1 MTWTY
6 DAAVRTDLNRT
17 REAIGDTDSSD
28 EQLPNEVISE
38 KLTDLGSVNSASIAC
53 IKLLMAKY
61 VRLVSQTTGPIS
73 VQHSL
78 RLAAYKEMMA
88 ILKSDGQFAAGFC
101 GGISVSD
108 KEAREADTDTVQP
121 SFTRGMFD
129 NPAAGAIS

>member
-6 DAAVRTDLNRT
+6 DAATRSDRNRVREN
-17 REAIGDTDSSD
+17 IGDTDTSD
-28 EQLPNEVISE
+28 QQLADEIIDE
-38 KLTDLGSVNSASIAC
+38 KLTDTGSVNSASIAC

-73 VQHSL
+73 VQHSN

-88 ILKSDGQFAAGFC
+88 LLKSDGQFAAGFC

-108 KEAREADTDTVQP
+108 KETREADTDTVQP